1 MEGAVTEPE
10 HELDGLHHHQI
21 GRVGQQTS
29 CQGLGEESDEE
40 EEILERGLKSVE
52 EKADHNDPDET
63 PKRLEGEDG
72 GHIADLDS
80 DKVLE
85 IQEGRAPDRVSHP
98 ARGIDHPE

>member
-40 EEILERGLKSVE
+40 EDILNRRLESVE
-52 EKADHNDPDET
+52 E
-63 PKRLEGEDG
+63 
-72 GHIADLDS
+72 
-80 DKVLE
+80 
-85 IQEGRAPDRVSHP
+85 
-98 ARGIDHPE
+98 